1 MRDDVH
7 LLRHDAPAVLRRRA
21 PELVEAFARRGWPL
35 PAGIDRVCD
44 PARAIAALGWRPRH
58 GFAELLAMFDAGSSE
73 VLPPGWPGPA
83 AR

>member
-1 MRDDVH
+1 MRFPWGVMI
-7 LLRHDAPAVLRRRA
+7 
-21 PELVEAFARRGWPL
+21 LVAAFFVPTLGSRFY
-35 PAGIDRVCD
+35 RV
-44 PARAIAALGWRPRH
+44 RPRH